1 MRFTFGKVCIF
12 VLATLGPCA
21 GCEQSSAVD
30 GVESKE
36 EAAVKKDP
44 VPKNLQTLQEDWVTF
59 PNSKSM
65 YNLVPQVQNQIQEFI
80 TRRSNPVAAS
90 VVIDVATGKILAMT
104 QGKLPD
110 EWGGATHTA
119 LHEGFP
125 TASLFKT
132 VVAAAAFEVAGVS
145 PHEPIGLYG
154 GCANVHPKGYWM
166 SSTRGGRANNM
177 DLQRAYGMSCNGFFA
192 KLAVNR
198 IGLGVIQDMAA
209 RFGWNGYPVKTDFQM
224 PPSPIKIPNPR
235 TSSVHTIGRFAA
247 GFGSVG
253 TSPAH
258 MAWQMLA
265 IARDGEAIPLRMF
278 SDDRLTDHDPIRII
292 QPRTAKT
299 IREIMF
305 ATTHGGTAS
314 STFRHR
320 RYRKLREIVGG
331 KTGTLNGHS
340 PTGVVTWFAGMMPLD
355 NPRVVVASVVVL
367 EDLWHFKASD
377 LAAES
382 FLAYYDY
389 MQRSNNVSQLKKG
402 ESERVPL
409 SLR

>member
-1 MRFTFGKVCIF
+1 VRFSLGKACFF
-12 VLATLGPCA
+12 VFAILAGA
-21 GCEQSSAVD
+21 SACEQSSAIA
-30 GVESKE
+30 GKE
-36 EAAVKKDP
+36 EAVEVKEE
-44 VPKNLQTLQEDWVTF
+44 VPKDLQTLNEDWVTY
-59 PNSKSM
+59 PNTKTA
-65 YNLVPQVQNQIQEFI
+65 YNLVPQVQNQIEEFI

-90 VVIDVATGKILAMT
+90 VVIDVETGKILALT
-104 QGKLPD
+104 QGKLPG
-110 EWGGATHTA
+110 EWGGLTHTA

-132 VVAAAAFEVAGVS
+132 IVAAAAFEVAGVD
-145 PHEPIGLYG
+145 PNEPIGLFG

-166 SSTRGGRANNM
+166 SSGGGRLNNM
-177 DLQRAYGMSCNGFFA
+177 DLERAYGMSCNGFFA

-209 RFGWNGYPVKTDFQM
+209 RFGWNGYPVKTDFKL
-224 PPSPIKIPNPR
+224 PPSPIKVPNPR
-235 TSSVHTIGRFAA
+235 TSSVHTVGRFAA

-253 TSPAH
+253 TSAAH

-278 SDDRLTDHDPIRII
+278 ADNRMSDMEPIRII
-292 QPRTAKT
+292 QPRTART
-299 IREIMF
+299 IREIMS
-305 ATTHGGTAS
+305 ATTHGGTAT

-340 PTGVVTWFAGMMPLD
+340 PNGLVTWFAGMMPIE
-355 NPRVVVASVVVL
+355 NPKVVVASVVVL
-367 EDLWHFKASD
+367 DELWHFKASD

-389 MQRSNNVSQLKKG
+389 AQRSSSITQVKKR
-402 ESERVPL
+402 ERLTPF